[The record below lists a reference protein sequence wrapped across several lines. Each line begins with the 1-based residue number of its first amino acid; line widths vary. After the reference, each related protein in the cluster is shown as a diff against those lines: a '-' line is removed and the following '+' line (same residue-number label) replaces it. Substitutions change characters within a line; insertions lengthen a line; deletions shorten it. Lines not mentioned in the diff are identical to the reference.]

1 MCKVRSISLED
12 KVRLVQLVKTMLGD
26 ENLEETAKL
35 VVEDFFNNTQYKV
48 FVIEE
53 LNIVNGFGVLK
64 FESFEGANAVAEI
77 VWLKVDD
84 EHKRKGYGKE
94 IILFMEQYAKENDI
108 RKIYLKTGI
117 DNKSA
122 ICFYIMQDYKFEAR
136 MLDFGC
142 KGHDD
147 YYFAKDIK

>member
-1 MCKVRSISLED
+1 MCKVRRVRLED
-12 KVRLVQLVKTMLGD
+12 RVSLVQLLKTMLGD

-53 LNIVNGFGVLK
+53 LNIINGFGVLK

-84 EHKRKGYGKE
+84 EHKRKGYGKKL
-94 IILFMEQYAKENDI
+94 ILFMERYAKENNN

-117 DNKSA
+117 DNKAA

-142 KGHDD
+142 KGHDN
-147 YYFAKDIK
+147 YYFSKDI

>member
-1 MCKVRSISLED
+1 MIKVRKANLED
-12 KVRLVQLVKTMLGD
+12 KEKLNQLVKTMLGD
-26 ENLEETAKL
+26 RNADATAKL
-35 VVEDFFNNTQYKV
+35 VVEDFFANTQYNV
-48 FVIEE
+48 FVAEAANE
-53 LNIVNGFGVLK
+53 VVGFGVLK

-84 EHKRKGYGKE
+84 AHKRAGYGRC
-94 IILFMEQYAKENDI
+94 LLSFMEQYAKENDI

-122 ICFYIMQDYKFEAR
+122 VCFYIVQDYQFEAR

-147 YYFAKDIK
+147 YYLSKNL

>member
-1 MCKVRSISLED
+1 MCKVRSVTLED
-12 KVRLVQLVKTMLGD
+12 KVSLVQLVKTMLGD

-84 EHKRKGYGKE
+84 EHKRKGYGKTL
-94 IILFMEQYAKENDI
+94 ILFMEQYAKENNI

-117 DNKSA
+117 DNKAA

-142 KGHDD
+142 KGHDN
-147 YYFAKDIK
+147 YYFAKDI